1 MLAGPKTKKGT
12 PVVVAMLKAPRLGDV
27 KTRLGSQI
35 GREVATDLYRDL
47 ATHQVS
53 SIPRDWRTEIYFSPV
68 DAREEMQ
75 EWLGATHAY
84 HSQCEGDLGQRLTH
98 AVAGAFN
105 RGASSVIVVGG
116 DCPDL
121 DQGCLRRAQ
130 EALQTVDVVLGPA
143 SDGGYYLI
151 ALRENHPQL
160 FDRIS
165 WSTENVLNETL
176 RRAAETGLRYAL
188 LEAKEDVDD
197 LASLNRA
204 FDRLPPLAANLRERL
219 SPPLAG

>member
-1 MLAGPKTKKGT
+1 
-12 PVVVAMLKAPRLGDV
+12 MLKAPRIGDV
-27 KTRLGSQI
+27 KTRLGTQI
-35 GREVATDLYRDL
+35 GREVATDLYREL

-53 SIPRDWRTEIYFSPV
+53 AIPRDWQTEIYFSPA

-98 AVAGAFN
+98 AVAGAFD

-130 EALQTVDVVLGPA
+130 EALQTADVVLGPA

-151 ALRENHPQL
+151 ALRKNHPPL
-160 FDRIS
+160 FDRIP
-165 WSTENVLNETL
+165 WSTANVLNETL
-176 RRAAETGLRYAL
+176 KRVAEAGLRCAL
-188 LEAKEDVDD
+188 LETKEDVDD
-197 LASLNRA
+197 LASLNRV
-204 FDRLPPLAANLRERL
+204 FDRLPPLAADLRDRL
-219 SPPLAG
+219 DLPLAG